1 MLVLGPFTSGSCG
14 GLSVTVLEILNDKKF
29 KCVFINSFK
38 SKNTPTTRGHFL
50 FPVEALHCPRVRRAA
65 VALLQTH
72 SVSGFRKDS
81 HLSAGVRC
89 SLRGGPATGLWFKG
103 RWPLWPLQRCVD
115 SLPGND
121 PKLCRREF
129 SEGSCRGTQTP
140 SVTSVS
146 ACDSRPS
153 ALPSGCAGV

>member
-1 MLVLGPFTSGSCG
+1 MIKS
-14 GLSVTVLEILNDKKF
+14 LNAYLLIHLKVK
-29 KCVFINSFK
+29 I
-38 SKNTPTTRGHFL
+38 HQ
-50 FPVEALHCPRVRRAA
+50 LHEDIFYSQWNPCIAPRVRRAA
-65 VALLQTH
+65 VALVQTH

-103 RWPLWPLQRCVD
+103 RWPSWPLQRCVD

-146 ACDSRPS
+146 TCDSRPS